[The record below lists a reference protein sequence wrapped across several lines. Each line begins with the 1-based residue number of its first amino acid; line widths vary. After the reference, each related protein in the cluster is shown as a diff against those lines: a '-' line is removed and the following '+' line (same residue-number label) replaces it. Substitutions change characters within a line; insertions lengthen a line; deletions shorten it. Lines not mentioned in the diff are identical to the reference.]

1 MSVLMVV
8 VVGVVPVGQDLDCL
22 VKRLTMVV
30 GGEVVQVVVGLLWVV
45 LMGGEEG
52 NLAWKVA
59 VGALWEIFPL
69 LVGTLCLSLRAG

>member
-8 VVGVVPVGQDLDCL
+8 VVEVGSVGQDLDWL
-22 VKRLTMVV
+22 VRRLKMVV
-30 GGEVVQVVVGLLWVV
+30 GVEVVLVVVGLLWVV

-59 VGALWEIFPL
+59 MVAPWEIFPL
-69 LVGTLCLSLRAG
+69 MVGAP

>member
-1 MSVLMVV
+1 MVV
-8 VVGVVPVGQDLDCL
+8 VEVGSVGQDLDWL

-30 GGEVVQVVVGLLWVV
+30 DVEVVQVVVGLLWVV

-59 VGALWEIFPL
+59 MVAPWEIFPF
-69 LVGTLCLSLRAG
+69 LVGAL

>member
-8 VVGVVPVGQDLDCL
+8 VVEVVPVDRDLRWL

-30 GGEVVQVVVGLLWVV
+30 GGEVVQEVVGLLWVV
-45 LMGGEEG
+45 LRGGEEG

-59 VGALWEIFPL
+59 VVAPWEIFPL
-69 LVGTLCLSLRAG
+69 MVGEL

>member
-8 VVGVVPVGQDLDCL
+8 VVEVGSVGQDLGWL
-22 VKRLTMVV
+22 VRRPTMVV
-30 GGEVVQVVVGLLWVV
+30 GVEVVLAVVGLLWVV

-59 VGALWEIFPL
+59 MVAPWEIFPL
-69 LVGTLCLSLRAG
+69 LVGAL